1 MIVLCCVVSEREG
14 IYMEYTEHVTSRDVF
29 DLRRGGRIDE
39 AYTMAKQLMENPD
52 YSVWD
57 KRAYAWCLVDLIK
70 RANAEDNQAAA
81 ERYRNELK
89 LLIITESDGVL
100 FKHTEYVLRVANP
113 MVKALA
119 GIKSLKDAGQH
130 LDALDKVKD
139 LYAQN
144 PDDESVKNA
153 YGWCLHKVIQVDAKK
168 KSINFERIKACLDDV
183 FDLGLHND
191 IRFMRYLWGPIL
203 TIKEVEQQIPLYQ
216 YALQLD
222 FTTFEREDYE
232 VKPYKGSDGM
242 MHNWPSLVIRVLRKS
257 LNSLDKTV
265 DREMIVTLRNLAVE
279 HMAYL
284 NESTYYLKWSIAK
297 TYVMLHELETAQQM
311 ILDLLHAKPNEFWLW
326 NGLVNTV
333 EDDHIFALSCYCKS
347 LLCQHRLQ
355 FNGAAK
361 LGVVKEL
368 VALGQYDMASAE
380 LHELVTFRIDNHQ
393 TVNDQLNEYLH
404 ADWYN
409 PDAESLPKD
418 FYRENSAIA
427 VEFFC
432 QSLPRTIGIVNY
444 VSKAEN
450 RAFIAADGD
459 ISLMYQYDLDEPLNE
474 MDVVSVIYTRYEDQD
489 GTVRYNVV
497 ACEKVDEE
505 PPTSLVMKFK
515 EPIKVIDAG
524 LAFTKENNVFI
535 ENRLV
540 QTHNLMNG
548 HIVSGVAVR
557 SFNKKKNCWGW
568 QATEILGVNATDS
581 EIA

>member
-1 MIVLCCVVSEREG
+1 MYYVVLYVKERV
-14 IYMEYTEHVTSRDVF
+14 YMEYTEHVTSRDVF
-29 DLRRGGRIDE
+29 DLRRASKLDE

-89 LLIITESDGVL
+89 PLIITESDGVL
-100 FKHTEYVLRVANP
+100 FKQTEYVLHVASP
-113 MVKALA
+113 VVKALA
-119 GIKSLKDAGQH
+119 AIKSLKDAGHYQN
-130 LDALDKVKD
+130 ALDKVKD
-139 LYAQN
+139 LYAEN
-144 PDDESVKNA
+144 PDDDSVKTA
-153 YGWCLHKVIQVDAKK
+153 YGWCLHKVIQIEAKEK
-168 KSINFERIKACLDDV
+168 VINFERINACLDDV
-183 FDLGLHND
+183 FALGLHND
-191 IRFMRYLWGPIL
+191 ISFMRYLWGPIL

-232 VKPYKGSDGM
+232 VKPYRGSDGM
-242 MHNWPSLVIRVLRKS
+242 IHNWPSLVIRVLRKS

-297 TYVMLHELETAQQM
+297 TYVMLHELDTAKQM
-311 ILDLLHAKPNEFWLW
+311 ILDLLQAKPNEFWLW
-326 NGLVNTV
+326 NGLVNTI

-355 FNGAAK
+355 FNGVAK
-361 LGVVKEL
+361 LGVIKEL

-393 TVNDQLNEYLH
+393 TVNDQLNAYLH

-427 VEFFC
+427 VEFLC

-444 VSKAEN
+444 VSEAQN

-459 ISLMYQYDLDEPLNE
+459 MLLMYQYDAEEPLDE

-489 GTVRYNVV
+489 GTVRYNV
-497 ACEKVDEE
+497 ATCEKIDEE

-515 EPIKVIDAG
+515 EPIEVIDTG
-524 LAFTKENNVFI
+524 LAFTKESNVFMDHKM
-535 ENRLV
+535 V
-540 QTHNLMNG
+540 QTYNLMSG
-548 HIVSGVAVR
+548 YVVSGVAVR

-568 QATEILGVNATDS
+568 QATEILAVDDANH
-581 EIA
+581 

>member
-1 MIVLCCVVSEREG
+1 MYYVVLYVKERV
-14 IYMEYTEHVTSRDVF
+14 YMEYTEHVTSCDVF
-29 DLRRGGRIDE
+29 DLRRASKLDE

-89 LLIITESDGVL
+89 PLIITESDGVL
-100 FKHTEYVLRVANP
+100 FKQTEYVLRVASP
-113 MVKALA
+113 VVKALA
-119 GIKSLKDAGQH
+119 AIKSLKDAGHYQ
-130 LDALDKVKD
+130 DALDKVKD
-139 LYAQN
+139 LYAEN
-144 PDDESVKNA
+144 PDDDSVKNA
-153 YGWCLHKVIQVDAKK
+153 YGWCLHKVIQVEAKEK
-168 KSINFERIKACLDDV
+168 VINFERVKVCLDDV
-183 FDLGLHND
+183 FALGLHND
-191 IRFMRYLWGPIL
+191 ISFMRYLWGPIL
-203 TIKEVEQQIPLYQ
+203 TIKEVEQKIPLYQ
-216 YALQLD
+216 YVLQLD

-232 VKPYKGSDGM
+232 VKPYRGSDGM
-242 MHNWPSLVIRVLRKS
+242 IHNWPSLVIRVLRKS

-265 DREMIVTLRNLAVE
+265 DREMIVTLRNLAIE

-297 TYVMLHELETAQQM
+297 IYVMLHELDTAKQM
-311 ILDLLHAKPNEFWLW
+311 ILDLLQAKPNEFWLW
-326 NGLVNTV
+326 NGLVNTI

-361 LGVVKEL
+361 LGVIKEL

-393 TVNDQLNEYLH
+393 TVNDQLNAYLH

-409 PDAESLPKD
+409 PDAKSLPKD

-427 VEFFC
+427 VEFLC

-444 VSKAEN
+444 VSEAQN

-459 ISLMYQYDLDEPLNE
+459 MLLMYQYDAEEPLDE

-489 GTVRYNVV
+489 GTVRYNVA
-497 ACEKVDEE
+497 ACEKIDEE

-515 EPIKVIDAG
+515 ESIEVIDTG
-524 LAFTKENNVFI
+524 LAFTKESNVFMDHKM
-535 ENRLV
+535 V
-540 QTHNLMNG
+540 QTYNLMSG

-568 QATEILGVNATDS
+568 QAIEILTVDDANH
-581 EIA
+581 

>member
-1 MIVLCCVVSEREG
+1 MYYVVLYVKERV
-14 IYMEYTEHVTSRDVF
+14 YMEYTEHVTSRDVF
-29 DLRRGGRIDE
+29 DLRRASKLDE

-70 RANAEDNQAAA
+70 RANAEDNQAAT

-89 LLIITESDGVL
+89 PLIITESDGVL
-100 FKHTEYVLRVANP
+100 FKQTEYVLRVASSV
-113 MVKALA
+113 VKVLA
-119 GIKSLKDAGQH
+119 AIKSLKDAGHYQ
-130 LDALDKVKD
+130 DALDKVKN
-139 LYAQN
+139 LYAEN
-144 PDDESVKNA
+144 PDDDSVKTA
-153 YGWCLHKVIQVDAKK
+153 YGWCLHKVIQVEAKEK
-168 KSINFERIKACLDDV
+168 VINFERINACLNDV
-183 FDLGLHND
+183 FALGLHND
-191 IRFMRYLWGPIL
+191 ISFMRYLWGPIL

-232 VKPYKGSDGM
+232 VKPYRGSDGM
-242 MHNWPSLVIRVLRKS
+242 IHNWPSLVIRVLRKS

-297 TYVMLHELETAQQM
+297 TYVMLHELDTAKQM
-311 ILDLLHAKPNEFWLW
+311 ILDLLQAKPNEFWLW
-326 NGLVNTV
+326 NGLVNTI

-361 LGVVKEL
+361 LGVIKEL

-393 TVNDQLNEYLH
+393 TVNDQLNAYLH

-418 FYRENSAIA
+418 FYRENSATA
-427 VEFFC
+427 VEFLC

-444 VSKAEN
+444 VSEAQN

-459 ISLMYQYDLDEPLNE
+459 MLLMYQYDAKEPLDE

-489 GTVRYNVV
+489 GTVRYNVA
-497 ACEKVDEE
+497 ACEKIDEE

-515 EPIKVIDAG
+515 EPIEVIDTG
-524 LAFTKENNVFI
+524 LAFTKESNVFMDHKM
-535 ENRLV
+535 V
-540 QTHNLMNG
+540 QTYNLMSG
-548 HIVSGVAVR
+548 YVVSGVAVR

-568 QATEILGVNATDS
+568 QATEILAVDDANH
-581 EIA
+581 

>member
-1 MIVLCCVVSEREG
+1 
-14 IYMEYTEHVTSRDVF
+14 MEYTEHVTSRDVF
-29 DLRRGGRIDE
+29 DLRRASKLDE

-89 LLIITESDGVL
+89 PLIITESDGVL
-100 FKHTEYVLRVANP
+100 FKQTEYVLRVASP
-113 MVKALA
+113 VVKALA
-119 GIKSLKDAGQH
+119 AIKSLKDAGHYQ
-130 LDALDKVKD
+130 DALDKVKD
-139 LYAQN
+139 LYAEN
-144 PDDESVKNA
+144 PDDDSVKNA
-153 YGWCLHKVIQVDAKK
+153 YGWCLHKVIQVEAKEK
-168 KSINFERIKACLDDV
+168 VINFERVKVCLDDV
-183 FDLGLHND
+183 FALGLHND
-191 IRFMRYLWGPIL
+191 ISFMRYLWGPIL

-216 YALQLD
+216 YVLQLD

-232 VKPYKGSDGM
+232 VKPYRGSDGM
-242 MHNWPSLVIRVLRKS
+242 IHNWPSLVIRVLRKS

-297 TYVMLHELETAQQM
+297 TYVMLHELDTAKQM
-311 ILDLLHAKPNEFWLW
+311 ILDLLQAKPNEFWLW
-326 NGLVNTV
+326 NGLVNTI

-361 LGVVKEL
+361 LGVIKEL

-393 TVNDQLNEYLH
+393 TVNDQLNAYLH

-427 VEFFC
+427 VEFLC

-444 VSKAEN
+444 VFKAQN
-450 RAFIAADGD
+450 RAFIAVDGD
-459 ISLMYQYDLDEPLNE
+459 ISLMYQYDSEAPLQE
-474 MDVVSVIYTRYEDQD
+474 MDVVSVIYTCYEDQD
-489 GTVRYNVV
+489 GTVKYNVA
-497 ACEKVDEE
+497 ACEKVDAEA
-505 PPTSLVMKFK
+505 PVSLVMQFK
-515 EPIKVIDAG
+515 EPIKVIDTG
-524 LAFTKENNVFI
+524 LAFTKESNVFMDHKM
-535 ENRLV
+535 V
-540 QTHNLMNG
+540 QTYNLMSG

-568 QATEILGVNATDS
+568 QAIEILTVDEANH
-581 EIA
+581 

>member
-1 MIVLCCVVSEREG
+1 MYYVVLYVKERV
-14 IYMEYTEHVTSRDVF
+14 YMEYTEHVTSRDVF
-29 DLRRGGRIDE
+29 DLRRASKLDE

-89 LLIITESDGVL
+89 PLIITESDGVL
-100 FKHTEYVLRVANP
+100 FKQTEYVLHVASP
-113 MVKALA
+113 VVKALA
-119 GIKSLKDAGQH
+119 AIKSLKDAGHYQN
-130 LDALDKVKD
+130 ALDKVKD
-139 LYAQN
+139 LYAEN
-144 PDDESVKNA
+144 LDDDSVKTA
-153 YGWCLHKVIQVDAKK
+153 YGWCLHKVIQIEAKEK
-168 KSINFERIKACLDDV
+168 VINFERVKACLDDV
-183 FDLGLHND
+183 FALGLHND
-191 IRFMRYLWGPIL
+191 ISFMRYLWGPIL
-203 TIKEVEQQIPLYQ
+203 TIKEVEQQIPLYL
-216 YALQLD
+216 YVLQLD

-232 VKPYKGSDGM
+232 VKPYRGSDGM
-242 MHNWPSLVIRVLRKS
+242 IYNWPSLVIRVLRKS

-265 DREMIVTLRNLAVE
+265 DREMIVTLRNLAIE

-297 TYVMLHELETAQQM
+297 TYVMLHELDTAKQM
-311 ILDLLHAKPNEFWLW
+311 ILDLLQAKPNEFWLW
-326 NGLVNTV
+326 NGLVNTI

-361 LGVVKEL
+361 LGVIKEL

-393 TVNDQLNEYLH
+393 TVNDQLNAYLH

-427 VEFFC
+427 VEFLC

-444 VSKAEN
+444 VSEAQN

-459 ISLMYQYDLDEPLNE
+459 MLLMYQYDAEEPLDE

-489 GTVRYNVV
+489 GTVRYNVA
-497 ACEKVDEE
+497 ACEKIDEE

-515 EPIKVIDAG
+515 EPIEVIDTG
-524 LAFTKENNVFI
+524 LAFTKESNVFMDYKM
-535 ENRLV
+535 V
-540 QTHNLMNG
+540 QTYNLMSG
-548 HIVSGVAVR
+548 YVVSGVAVR

-568 QATEILGVNATDS
+568 QATEILAVDDANH
-581 EIA
+581 